1 MSMKRP
7 TASRSPSLKPG
18 TPVLCLRSKF
28 LPEYV
33 SKRSGK
39 VKPARNLSR
48 VYSGKVVRDLGDIIE
63 VKVKLWYTTRTMS
76 FFYHEITLEENFAC
90 GLTN

>member
-1 MSMKRP
+1 MKRP
-7 TASRSPSLKPG
+7 AQTRLPSLAVG

-39 VKPARNLSR
+39 VKPSRNLST
-48 VYSGKVVRDLGDIIE
+48 VYYGRVVRDLGDTIE
-63 VKVKLWYTTRTMS
+63 VKVKLRCTARTMS
-76 FFYHEITLEENFAC
+76 FFYHEITLEENFIC